1 MKNKQPEYPI
11 NKSRL
16 AKNVVK
22 AKKGNSKAFENIVKD
37 TQNYIYYYCLSLL
50 KNEDE
55 ASEAVQD
62 IYIILF
68 KKLDSIEKPEA
79 FLGWLK
85 VVSSNYCKNKLA
97 RAKEFLTFD
106 EEISVSDNIKY
117 PQISPEQC
125 IETDEICSI
134 VNSAVENLP
143 DFQKECVLMYY
154 YYQMNVSQIAASLGI
169 KEGTVKS
176 RLFNARKAIKSE
188 LEKYG
193 KDMLTFEAVSPM
205 AYISYSLLNRSEN
218 FKMPVPIN
226 IKASIP
232 VGAVDSNS
240 LLSYAV
246 STIPVTVKSFA
257 SIKII
262 AVVSASA
269 LAVGG
274 IAVHTYVHNNPPQN
288 NNSQISAVSQTSPGN
303 TKASQN
309 VQPTQP
315 NTEKPSFPTDETY
328 QLFYSSGFTDE
339 DLRKEITFNP
349 DEDLNSENN
358 KSYVYDRMRNS
369 LDYISTM
376 QGTFYERDK
385 SGNDFFASYQTYC
398 FQMDDLNSKGISY
411 DANGNPVTIDAYD
424 GFLSTSVGF
433 DSDYDN
439 LADAEYDKTLAEK
452 ICADRN
458 KYSIVEIS
466 QTNHPMKYVFDS
478 RDNVLDYTALV
489 DSRKRNP
496 VIDGEEHRFYR
507 VDIPC
512 LHMAST
518 QYKPEIFADS
528 YLYDFDKWQIDNI
541 GVSFVRECFMISGK
555 ANGWLGVYS
564 FSICVDKGNG
574 ALISMGGYD
583 ANGNEIR
590 NLTTYEY
597 VVDEKLP
604 QGTFEDLENMKKWNF

>member
-11 NKSRL
+11 NKTRL

-68 KKLDSIEKPEA
+68 KKLDSVEKPEA

-85 VVSSNYCKNKLA
+85 VVSANYCKNKLL
-97 RAKEFLTFD
+97 RKHKSLSLD
-106 EEISVSDNIKY
+106 EEISDYGDLNTT
-117 PQISPEQC
+117 QITPEKC
-125 IETDEICSI
+125 IETDEICNI
-134 VNSAVENLP
+134 VNSAVDSLP

-154 YYQMNVSQIAASLGI
+154 YYQMDISQIAASLGI

-176 RLFNARKAIKSE
+176 RLFNARKSIKAE

-205 AYISYSLLNRSEN
+205 AYITYSLLSRSES

-240 LLSYAV
+240 LLTYAAGTV
-246 STIPVTVKSFA
+246 PVTAKSFA
-257 SIKII
+257 AIKII
-262 AVVSASA
+262 AVASASA
-269 LAVGG
+269 IAVGG
-274 IAVHTYVHNNPPQN
+274 VAAHTIAHNNQPQN
-288 NNSQISAVSQTSPGN
+288 NNSQISAVSQTSSGN
-303 TKASQN
+303 TKTSQN

-315 NTEKPSFPTDETY
+315 NAKKPSFPTDETY
-328 QLFYSSGFTDE
+328 QLFYSNGFTDE

-349 DEDLNSENN
+349 NEDLNSENN

-376 QGTFYERDK
+376 QGTFYQREN
-385 SGNDFFASYQTYC
+385 SNNDLYSSYETYC

-411 DANGNPVTIDAYD
+411 DANGNPVTMDAYD

-439 LADAEYDKTLAEK
+439 LADAEYDKNIAKK

-458 KYSIVEIS
+458 KYSIVELS
-466 QTNHPMKYVFDS
+466 QTNHPMKSIFDS
-478 RDNVLDYTALV
+478 KDNVLDFTALV

-496 VIDGEEHRFYR
+496 IIDGEEYGFYR
-507 VDIPC
+507 RDIPC
-512 LHMAST
+512 LNTAST
-518 QYKPEIFADS
+518 QYKPEIFAGS
-528 YLYDFDKWQIDNI
+528 YLDDFDSWQIDKI
-541 GVSFVRECFMISGK
+541 GVSFGRECFLFPASQTAGLK
-555 ANGWLGVYS
+555 FTPS
-564 FSICVDKGNG
+564 TS
-574 ALISMGGYD
+574 ALTRKT
-583 ANGNEIR
+583 ER
-590 NLTTYEY
+590 
-597 VVDEKLP
+597 
-604 QGTFEDLENMKKWNF
+604 